1 MRQLPTVI
9 IIISISRVL
18 FGARRLLRHEYRYPF
33 ERGFPWWRVVL
44 FASATALRSAIR
56 DSGVSAFRKRCVGDV
71 GRDSADADRSVQ
83 AREHGIRGSA
93 PTAEPDAAVCC
104 FRCHGYLYLIL
115 ATSVSYVIEA
125 MLCPEAMYIVLRDG
139 QEEQLRVERLRFP
152 LTSSVVKSLVWQ

>member
-9 IIISISRVL
+9 SIISISRVL
-18 FGARRLLRHEYRYPF
+18 FGARRLLGHEYSCPF
-33 ERGFPWWRVVL
+33 ERDFPWGRVVL
-44 FASATALRSAIR
+44 FASATALRSAFR
-56 DSGVSAFRKRCVGDV
+56 DNGVSAFRKRSVGDV
-71 GRDSADADRSVQ
+71 GRDAADADRSVQ
-83 AREHGIRGSA
+83 ACEYGIRGSA

-125 MLCPEAMYIVLRDG
+125 MLCPEARYIVLRDG
-139 QEEQLRVERLRFP
+139 QEEQLRVERLRFR